1 MKKFRINTM
10 ALTVA
15 AATVLVACGGGGD
28 SVTQPV
34 STLTLGGTAAVGR
47 PIVGAMVKVTCAGGS
62 ALTSQPTNGVGA
74 WQVTL
79 SGQTFPC
86 AAQVTGGTINGVTN
100 AVAYHAIG
108 LGSGILN
115 ISPLTDLVVAN
126 MVQSATLDSWFA
138 ALNSASLTPI
148 NSTAV
153 TNALILLIRELGLAQ
168 LGTTINPMTSTFTP
182 TAGSVMDDT
191 LTALNTSLA
200 NSAMS
205 YATLRTQVSAGST
218 FKAPTGFVT
227 QMGVAY
233 GGTTSGMA
241 AAGSGSGSPTATG
254 KAANG
259 TPALAL
265 ANCSSTSIANQYMKC
280 TANAVSNFAT
290 VSIVDSNDGQTCT
303 ASYSNGTLT
312 VKKGALTTTAWING
326 DMLSY
331 ITTFGSGASET
342 IETLSGYSSAG
353 LNITMSYVTWNAAG
367 VLKQI
372 KSQVT
377 VLTGGGQQLSC
388 TQL

>member
-1 MKKFRINTM
+1 MKNLRINTT

-15 AATVLVACGGGGD
+15 TAAVLVACGGGGGN
-28 SVTQPV
+28 SATQPA
-34 STLTLGGTAAVGR
+34 STLTLGGTAAVGT
-47 PIVGAMVKVTCAGGS
+47 PIVGATVKVTCVGGS
-62 ALTSQPTNGVGA
+62 ALTSQPTDGVGA

-108 LGSGILN
+108 FGSGILN
-115 ISPLTDLVVAN
+115 ISPLTDLIVAN
-126 MVQSATLDSWFA
+126 TVQSATPDIWFS
-138 ALNSASLTPI
+138 ALTSGSLTSV

-153 TNALILLIRELGLAQ
+153 TNALNLLIRELGLAQ

-191 LTALNTSLA
+191 LTSLNTSLA
-200 NSAMS
+200 NAVIS
-205 YATLRTQVSAGST
+205 YATLRTQASVGST
-218 FKAPTGFVT
+218 FKAPAGFAT
-227 QMGVAY
+227 RMGVAY
-233 GGTTSGMA
+233 GSTPSGMTAAGTT
-241 AAGSGSGSPTATG
+241 TG

-259 TPALAL
+259 TPSLAL
-265 ANCSSTSIANQYMKC
+265 ANCYKGGANQYMKC
-280 TANAVSNFAT
+280 TANAISNFAT
-290 VSIVDSNDGQTCT
+290 VSMVDSRDGQTCT

-312 VKKGALTTTAWING
+312 VTKGALTTTSWING

-372 KSQVT
+372 RSQVT

-388 TQL
+388 T